1 MPIALVTGAG
11 IRVGRAI
18 ALRLAESGFD
28 LILHANRSREPL
40 EAVAEECRAF
50 GREVTLICGDL
61 GNREARQQWLDKVK
75 EHTSTLDVLVNNAA
89 IYETLPLGEVSY
101 EAWDKMLGVNLEAPF
116 FITQGLLE
124 LLKTP
129 EQASIVN
136 ITDSGLDWPDTEY
149 SHYFASKAGLDILT
163 RVWALELAPNIRVNS
178 VAPGT
183 VAFPPD
189 FSEASQQA
197 ILKDIPMG
205 RVGSPDDIAKAVC
218 YLVGEGSYVTGQ
230 SLAVDGG
237 RNTQ

>member
-1 MPIALVTGAG
+1 MPCALVTGAG

-18 ALRLAESGFD
+18 ALHLADSGFD
-28 LILHANRSREPL
+28 LILHANRSRDQL
-40 EAVAEECRAF
+40 EQVAQECRGM
-50 GREVTLICGDL
+50 GREVTAICGDL
-61 GNREARQQWLDKVK
+61 GDRDERQAWVDKVHAHIQ
-75 EHTSTLDVLVNNAA
+75 ELDVLVNNAA
-89 IYETLPLGEVSY
+89 IYESIEFGDVTY
-101 EAWDKMLGVNLEAPF
+101 EAWDRMLGLNLEAPF
-116 FITQGLLE
+116 FITQGLLP
-124 LLKTP
+124 LLK
-129 EQASIVN
+129 ASSRASVIN

-149 SHYFASKAGLDILT
+149 AHYFASKSGLDMLT
-163 RVWALELAPNIRVNS
+163 RVLALELAPKIRVNS

-189 FSEASQQA
+189 FSPESKSA
-197 ILKDIPMG
+197 ILKNIPMG